1 MAMRKSFVKATAVL
15 LATGMVSTLLSG
27 TGAEAAA
34 KKTVKL
40 NKSKTS
46 IVVGKK
52 WKAKVKPSKGVKVK
66 SVKWSVNK
74 KGKKFIKLSS
84 KKKTGVTIKGVKKGT
99 ATVTAKIKTKI
110 GKKSKTFTKKIKVT
124 VKAKPK
130 TTTTQK
136 PTDSTSVS
144 TQKPSD
150 NTSTGQTSAPTT
162 TPAPTQN
169 AGNQVS
175 ASDTDKTSLKY
186 NQFDMKDVTVTDEY
200 FANSLSLEN
209 KYLIKLD
216 ENKLLAGFKENAAYA
231 AGMSAQERTAYMNGV
246 TRYNTGTNSGAQNWE
261 NTLIAGHT
269 LGHYM
274 SAIAQAVTNPGTSAA
289 DKEKLQAK
297 IDNIVATLK
306 DCQSKTQNSSVCKKG
321 YIFGAVIKNT
331 NNLELQFD
339 NVEKNRVN
347 IITEAWVPWYTMH
360 KILAGLVEIYEMTG
374 DEDALAVAEELGE
387 WTYQRVSQWS
397 DSTRSTVLAIEYGG
411 MNDALYELAKC
422 TTNTTY
428 QDHFIAAAKQFDE
441 DVAVPGQ
448 SKSLFKKVYDGD
460 KNCLDNQHANTTIPK
475 FLGAL
480 NRYIALTDLG
490 KLTEDDKIYLEYAKR
505 FWDMVV
511 NHHAYI
517 TGGSSEWEHFGK
529 DDVLNGERTH
539 ANNETCNTYNMLKMS
554 RELYK
559 ITGEKKYV
567 DYYENV
573 MINSIMASQNP
584 ETGMSMYWQPMATGF
599 FKVYS
604 TETDNFWC
612 CTGSGMEN
620 FTKLNDSIY
629 YHKENDVVVDQYRS
643 SVLNWKLKNLKLTQE
658 ADFLKGTT
666 QKFTINTLDG
676 TNAKVDVN
684 LKLRIPDYAAGKA
697 TVKVNG
703 TAYNYEE
710 SNEYAVVKGAF
721 DNGTIITIDIPVKVV
736 AYNLPDSETTYGF
749 KYGPFVLSA
758 RLGKE
763 NMTTGSEGVGV
774 TTPKTKLVESEN
786 VIVDY
791 DVEGGL
797 EEYIRNIDQ
806 YFKKTTLEDGTLAF
820 NMTKTDQALTF
831 IPYYLE
837 HTNRYGIYW
846 NFPEDEDSIA
856 AAQVMAAK
864 TKARDAKYLGVVQAG
879 YGQNEVD
886 ALHDLQE
893 ENSES
898 QTSNGSSRWAKA
910 GGYFSYRMEVTDA
923 DDMTLICQFDKADNG
938 KTIKISI
945 GDTEIANE
953 TLDYTGDDNRYKKFF
968 TIPKE
973 AITQAVKEE
982 YTDDSGEKHTLA
994 KIRFESAKTDEQS
1007 AALCDEAYTYK
1018 KLNSVAELDAVT
1030 SGDETIT
1037 PDGKTYELTIP
1048 ADAKSAAVTFTL
1060 KDTKGYV
1067 TLDGKPVA
1075 DAVAKTIDMGSK
1087 RKETFDV
1094 RVYAEDF
1101 DTHTDYKLV
1110 VKKTYEFDENIEYFV
1125 DCGDFN
1131 VTTVSSGDKLG
1142 RCNSVTEQVYGEDPI
1157 TGKKWGVVDE
1167 VSTPLLNGTSNK
1179 TEDAAYTD
1187 HTWPFE
1193 TDASVTDGVAKERTN
1208 RYTKNQ
1214 FEDGIAIRY
1223 LDYAFELENGSYDVE
1238 VGFSNPWMCSDNPIL
1253 YANLDAEDE
1262 SKSTLS
1268 EGVGV
1273 PDNGVKTVKGTV
1285 TVTNGKL
1292 TLNARSKANDGDT
1305 LAINMTYIII
1315 KKHVE
1320 G

>member
-1 MAMRKSFVKATAVL
+1 MYMARRNSFVKATAVL
-15 LATGMVSTLLSG
+15 LVAGMVSTLLPEIS
-27 TGAEAAA
+27 ADAAA

-66 SVKWSVNK
+66 STKWSVNK
-74 KGKKFIKLSS
+74 KGKKIVKLIS
-84 KKKTGVTIKGVKKGT
+84 KKKTGVTIKGLKKGK
-99 ATVTAKIKTKI
+99 ATVTAKVKTKI
-110 GKKSKTFTKKIKVT
+110 GKKSKTFTKNIKVT
-124 VKAKPK
+124 VKAKSK
-130 TTTTQK
+130 TKVTSK
-136 PTDSTSVS
+136 PTE
-144 TQKPSD
+144 
-150 NTSTGQTSAPTT
+150 NTGGQTATPT
-162 TPAPTQN
+162 PSSN
-169 AGNQVS
+169 AGGQTS
-175 ASDTDKTSLKY
+175 ASDTDKVSLKY
-186 NQFDMKDVTVTDEY
+186 NQFDMKDVTVTDTY
-200 FANSLSLEN
+200 FSNSLSLEN

-216 ENKLLAGFKENAAYA
+216 EKKLLAGFKENASYA
-231 AGMSAQERTAYMNGV
+231 AGMSQAERTSYMNGV
-246 TRYNTGTNSGAQNWE
+246 TRYNTGVNNGAQNWE

-274 SAIAQAVTNPGTSAA
+274 SAIAQAVVNPGTSTA
-289 DKEKLQAK
+289 DKKKLQAK

-306 DCQSKTQNSSVCKKG
+306 DCQSKTKNSSVCKEG

-331 NNLELQFD
+331 GNLELQFD
-339 NVEKNRVN
+339 NVEKNRTN
-347 IITEAWVPWYTMH
+347 IGTEAWVPWYTMH
-360 KILAGLVEIYEMTG
+360 KILAGLVEIYELTG
-374 DEDALAVAEELGE
+374 NKDALAVAEGLGE
-387 WTYQRVSQWS
+387 WTYGRVSQWS
-397 DSTRSTVLAIEYGG
+397 DSTRKTVLAIEYGG

-422 TTNTTY
+422 TANTTH
-428 QDHFIAAAKQFDE
+428 QNHFIAAAKQFDE
-441 DVAVPGQ
+441 DVAVSGQ

-460 KNCLDNQHANTTIPK
+460 KNCLNNQHANTTIPK

-480 NRYIALTDLG
+480 NRYVALTDLG
-490 KLTEDDKIYLEYAKR
+490 KLTENDKIYLEYAKR

-517 TGGSSEWEHFGK
+517 TGGSSEWEHFGM
-529 DDVLNGERTH
+529 DDILDAERTH

-559 ITGEKKYV
+559 ITGEKKYA

-584 ETGMSMYWQPMATGF
+584 ETGMSMYWQPMETGR

-629 YHKENDVVVDQYRS
+629 YHKGNDVAVDQYRS

-684 LKLRIPDYAAGKA
+684 LKLRIPDYAAGKV

-703 TAYNYEE
+703 TAYNYEASE
-710 SNEYAVVKGAF
+710 EYAVVKGAF
-721 DNGTIITIDIPVKVV
+721 DNGTVVTIDIPVKVV
-736 AYNLPDSETTYGF
+736 AYNLPDAETTYGF

-786 VIVDY
+786 IIVDY
-791 DVEGGL
+791 SIEGGL
-797 EEYIRNIDQ
+797 EEYIRNVDQ
-806 YFKKTTLEDGTLAF
+806 YFERTEVDGITAF
-820 NMTKTDQALTF
+820 KMTKTDQELTF

-856 AAQVMAAK
+856 AAKVMAEK

-886 ALHDLQE
+886 ALHDLRE

-898 QTSNGSSRWAKA
+898 QTANGSSRWAKA
-910 GGYFSYRMEVTDA
+910 GGYFSYRMEVTEA
-923 DDMTLICQFDKADNG
+923 EDMTLICQFDKADNG
-938 KTIKISI
+938 KTIRISM

-953 TLDYTGDDNRYKKFF
+953 TLNYTGDNDRYKKFF
-968 TIPKE
+968 TIPKD
-973 AITQAVKEE
+973 AVAQAKEE
-982 YTDDSGEKHTLA
+982 YTEASGEKHVLA
-994 KIRFESAKTDEQS
+994 RIRFESAKAGEQS

-1018 KLNSVAELDAVT
+1018 KLSSVAELDTVK
-1030 SGDETIT
+1030 SGDETIA
-1037 PDGKTYELTIP
+1037 PNGKEYEIAIP
-1048 ADAKSAAVTFTL
+1048 GDAKTTAVTFTL

-1067 TLDGKPVA
+1067 MLDGKPIA
-1075 DAVAKTIDMGSK
+1075 DATAKTIDMGSK
-1087 RKETFDV
+1087 RKETLTV

-1101 DTHTDYKLV
+1101 DTYTDYKLIIR
-1110 VKKTYEFDENIEYFV
+1110 KAYEYDENIEYFV
-1125 DCGDFN
+1125 DCGDYN
-1131 VTTVSSGDKLG
+1131 VTTVSAGDKLG
-1142 RCNSVTEQVYGEDPI
+1142 KWNSVTEQVYGEDPV
-1157 TGKKWGVVDE
+1157 TGKRWGIVDTI
-1167 VSTPLLNGTSNK
+1167 STPLINGVSNK

-1187 HTWPFE
+1187 RTWPFE
-1193 TDASVTDGVAKERTN
+1193 TDESVTDGVEKERTN

-1214 FEDGIAIRY
+1214 FEDGITVRY

-1238 VGFSNPWMCSDNPIL
+1238 VGFSNPWGCSDKPIL
-1253 YANLDAEDE
+1253 YANIDAEDS
-1262 SKSTLS
+1262 SKTILS
-1268 EGVGV
+1268 DAVNV
-1273 PDNGVKTVKGTV
+1273 PNAGRKTVKGTA

-1320 G
+1320 N